1 MLPPPAPS
9 DSTSIIG
16 VDRGMSS
23 TVGSEENGAA
33 APRIIAM
40 SRLVPPM
47 SVVTTRSSLSR
58 RARWAAPRIATAGP
72 ELSVFSATVL
82 ATRALP
88 PLEWTTSSGRS

>member
-16 VDRGMSS
+16 VESGMSS
-23 TVGSEENGAA
+23 TRGSEENGA
-33 APRIIAM
+33 PPPLIIAM

-47 SVVTTRSSLSR
+47 SVVTTWSSRKR

-72 ELSVFSATVL
+72 ELSVFRATVF